1 MADAYEEL
9 KHIDYALYRE
19 AIEAVG
25 ALLCSKELHALS
37 LNAQARI
44 EKTFVAF
51 ALKMKMEKNNG

>member
-19 AIEAVG
+19 AIETVG
-25 ALLCSKELHALS
+25 ALLCSKELHAIS
-37 LNAQARI
+37 LNAQARV